1 MSKYTIII
9 KNVIKLKVEVIAL
22 YKTEEELN
30 RILDE
35 LLLEPENECVEFKK
49 AENNFDIDNLGKYF
63 SALGNEATLRNRQ
76 YSWIIF
82 GVDDKTRNL
91 IDTKYCSDNNFNK
104 VKKQISDNT
113 TDNTGFIE
121 IYEFKKND
129 KRVIMFQV
137 PAASG
142 TPINWK
148 GYSYGRSGESL
159 VPLAPNKIEQIKAT
173 ANYDWSRQIIEKATI
188 SNLDPDAIKLAREQF
203 KVKYKGKS
211 IADEIDNLNDV
222 DFLNKAKLTLD
233 NKITMAC
240 MLLLGKND
248 DDYLMDG
255 YNAKMTWKLYDEF
268 NVVDYEHFGIPFII
282 NVEKL
287 KSKIR
292 NLRYRYMVNDNTLFP
307 NEVDQYDNYILRELI
322 NNCIVHQDYR
332 LHGSINVMEFKDKLI
347 ITNEGSFI
355 PLTIENVLRDGFSSP
370 YYRNQFLA
378 NAMVN
383 LNMIDTV
390 GSGIKRVYD
399 IQKKKFFPL
408 PDYDLNESNRVK
420 VTLYGKIIDE
430 KYSKILFE
438 KTNLD
443 IDKVML
449 LDRVQKGYEITK
461 EQSDFLRKDNLIEGR
476 YPNIYISSDIAK
488 ITGAKEEYVYNSGLE
503 NEFYKEIIIKY
514 LNEYGSASRKEI
526 IALLNDKL
534 PKSLDNKNKIS
545 RVRYLL
551 DTLKREG
558 KIYNDAKSGGSCW
571 KVK

>member
-1 MSKYTIII
+1 MY
-9 KNVIKLKVEVIAL
+9 KNKD
-22 YKTEEELN
+22 ELN
-30 RILDE
+30 KILDE
-35 LLLEPENECVEFKK
+35 LLLNTENECVEFKK

-63 SALGNEATLRNRQ
+63 SALGNEANLKNKQ
-76 YSWIIF
+76 YSWIVF
-82 GVDDKTRNL
+82 GIDDKTHELTNTNFYR
-91 IDTKYCSDNNFNK
+91 DNNFNK

-113 TDNTGFIE
+113 TDNIGFIE
-121 IYEFKKND
+121 IYEFTRDN

-142 TPINWK
+142 VPISWK
-148 GYSYGRSGESL
+148 GFPYGRNGES
-159 VPLAPNKIEQIKAT
+159 VAPLTSNKIEQIKAT
-173 ANYDWSRQIIEKATI
+173 ANYDWSRQVIEEATI
-188 SNLDPDAIKLAREQF
+188 DNLDNDAIRVAREQF
-203 KVKYKGKS
+203 KVKHKGKS
-211 IADEIDNLNDV
+211 IADEIDNLSNI
-222 DFLNKAKLTLD
+222 DFLNKVKLTLN

-248 DDYLMDG
+248 DDYLMNG
-255 YNAKMTWKLYDEF
+255 YTPKMTWKLYDEF
-268 NVVDYEHFGIPFII
+268 NVIDYEHFGIPFII

-287 KSKIR
+287 KLKIR

-322 NNCIVHQDYR
+322 NNCIVHQDYK
-332 LHGSINVMEFKDKLI
+332 LHGNINVMEYKDKLI
-347 ITNEGSFI
+347 ITNEGNFI
-355 PLTIENVLRDGFSSP
+355 PETIENVLKDGFSSP

-390 GSGIKRVYD
+390 GSGIRRVYD
-399 IQKKKFFPL
+399 IQKKKFFPM
-408 PDYDLNESNRVK
+408 PDYDLSEINRVK

-449 LDRVQKGYEITK
+449 LDRVQKGFEITK
-461 EQSDFLRKDNLIEGR
+461 EQSDYLRKDNLIEGR

-488 ITGAKEEYVYNSGLE
+488 ITGEKEEYVYNSGLE
-503 NEFYKEIIIKY
+503 NEFYMKIIMKY
-514 LNEYGSASRKEI
+514 LKEYGSASRKEI

-534 PKSLDNKNKIS
+534 PKSLDNKNKVN

-551 DTLKREG
+551 DTLKKDG

-571 KVK
+571 KIK

>member
-1 MSKYTIII
+1 MI
-9 KNVIKLKVEVIAL
+9 KSS
-22 YKTEEELN
+22 EEL
-30 RILDE
+30 RKILNE
-35 LLLEPENECVEFKK
+35 LLENFENECVEFKR
-49 AENNFDIDNLGKYF
+49 AENNYAVDKLGKYF
-63 SALGNEATLRNRQ
+63 SAIGNECTLKNKQ
-76 YSWIIF
+76 YGWIIF
-82 GVDDKTRNL
+82 GIDDRTHELTNSNF
-91 IDTKYCSDNNFNK
+91 CNDNNFNGI
-104 VKKQISDNT
+104 KKQISDNT
-113 TDNTGFIE
+113 TDNISFIE
-121 IYEFKKND
+121 IYSIEIND
-129 KRVIMFQV
+129 NRVIMFQV

-142 TPINWK
+142 VPISWK
-148 GYSYGRSGESL
+148 GFPYGRNGESL
-159 VPLAPNKIEQIKAT
+159 KPLGQNKIEQIKAT
-173 ANYDWSRQIIEKATI
+173 ANYDWSRQIIEDATI
-188 SNLDPDAIKLAREQF
+188 DNLDKEAIKLAREQF
-203 KVKYKGKS
+203 KIKYKGKS
-211 IADEIDNLNDV
+211 ISDEIDDLSDI
-222 DFLNKAKLTLD
+222 DFLNKAKLTLG

-248 DDYLMDG
+248 DDYLMNG
-255 YNAKMTWKLYDEF
+255 YTPKMTWKLYDEF
-268 NVVDYEHFGIPFII
+268 NVIDYEHFGIPFIA

-332 LHGSINVMEFKDKLI
+332 LHGNINVMEYKDKLI

-355 PLTIENVLRDGFSSP
+355 PETIENVLKDGFSSP

-390 GSGIKRVYD
+390 GSGIRRVYD
-399 IQKKKFFPL
+399 IQKKKFFPM
-408 PDYDLNESNRVK
+408 PDYDLNEKKRVK

-449 LDRVQKGYEITK
+449 LDRVQKGFEITK
-461 EQSDFLRKDNLIEGR
+461 NQSDYLRKYNLIEGR

-488 ITGAKEEYVYNSGLE
+488 ITGNKEEYVYNSGLE
-503 NEFYKEIIIKY
+503 NEFYKEMIMKY

-526 IALLNDKL
+526 IALLSDKL
-534 PKSLDNKNKIS
+534 PKSLDCKNKIN

-551 DTLKREG
+551 DILKKEG

>member
-1 MSKYTIII
+1 MY
-9 KNVIKLKVEVIAL
+9 KNN
-22 YKTEEELN
+22 EELN
-30 RILDE
+30 KILDE
-35 LLLEPENECVEFKK
+35 LLLNPENECVEFKK

-63 SALGNEATLRNRQ
+63 SALGNEANLKNKQ
-76 YSWIIF
+76 YSWIVF
-82 GVDDKTRNL
+82 GVDDKTHELTN
-91 IDTKYCSDNNFNK
+91 TNFYSDNNFNK

-113 TDNTGFIE
+113 TDNIGFIE
-121 IYEFKKND
+121 IYEFTKDN

-148 GYSYGRSGESL
+148 GFPYGRNGESIS
-159 VPLAPNKIEQIKAT
+159 PLAPNKIEQIKAT
-173 ANYDWSRQIIEKATI
+173 ANYDWSRQIIEEATI
-188 SNLDPDAIKLAREQF
+188 DNLDKDAIKLAREQF

-211 IADEIDNLNDV
+211 ISDEIDNLSDI
-222 DFLNKAKLTLD
+222 DFLNKVKLTLN

-248 DDYLMDG
+248 DDYLMNG
-255 YNAKMTWKLYDEF
+255 YTPKMTWKLYDNF
-268 NVVDYEHFGIPFII
+268 NVTDYEHFGIPFII

-322 NNCIVHQDYR
+322 NNCIVHQDYKLR
-332 LHGSINVMEFKDKLI
+332 GNINIMEYKDKLI
-347 ITNEGSFI
+347 IMNEGNFI
-355 PLTIENVLRDGFSSP
+355 PETIENVLKDGFSSP

-390 GSGIKRVYD
+390 GSGIRRVYD
-399 IQKKKFFPL
+399 IQKKKFFPM
-408 PDYDLNESNRVK
+408 PDYDLSENNRVK

-443 IDKVML
+443 IDEVML
-449 LDRVQKGYEITK
+449 LDRVQKGFEISK
-461 EQSDFLRKDNLIEGR
+461 EQSDYLRKDNLIEGR

-488 ITGAKEEYVYNSGLE
+488 ITNKE
-503 NEFYKEIIIKY
+503 K
-514 LNEYGSASRKEI
+514 
-526 IALLNDKL
+526 D
-534 PKSLDNKNKIS
+534 
-545 RVRYLL
+545 
-551 DTLKREG
+551 
-558 KIYNDAKSGGSCW
+558 
-571 KVK
+571 